1 MNEIRNLWIRALNEA
16 WNPLSIS
23 FEEDAEDWKSL
34 SELQRKYLAD
44 LFFHQ
49 LFGEYEVLINVSRL
63 AFISKDLDVRFF
75 LLTHARDNTVHANI
89 FERFLTSVGEDMVD
103 FRRRIS
109 DPYLELSY
117 KKPRELI
124 RELEITFDEKKLA
137 QFLTIY
143 YLALDGILYNT
154 SYIALEELLF
164 SKGLFKNLY
173 NAYRKVNVD
182 EKRQTLFAAHYIK
195 HLSKSNK
202 EILDIVRQTLNE
214 CAPLVL
220 SVIGYFAPLAE
231 SFNRKIEEFAS
242 LSQGVIDEE
251 LAIIGIK

>member
-1 MNEIRNLWIRALNEA
+1 MDEIRNLWVRALNEA

-89 FERFLTSVGEDMVD
+89 FERFLISVGESIMD
-103 FRRRIS
+103 FRGRIS
-109 DPYLELSY
+109 NPYLELGS
-117 KKPRELI
+117 KKPGELLK
-124 RELEITFDEKKLA
+124 ELESSFDEKKLA

-164 SKGLFKNLY
+164 SRGLFKNLY
-173 NAYRKVNVD
+173 TAYKKINVD
-182 EKRQTLFAAHYIK
+182 EKRQTLFGAYYIK
-195 HLSKSNK
+195 HLSLSNR
-202 EILDIVRQTLNE
+202 EILDTVRQTLNE
-214 CAPLVL
+214 CTPLVL

-231 SFNRKIEEFAS
+231 SFNRKIEEFAA

-251 LAIIGIK
+251 LTIIGIK